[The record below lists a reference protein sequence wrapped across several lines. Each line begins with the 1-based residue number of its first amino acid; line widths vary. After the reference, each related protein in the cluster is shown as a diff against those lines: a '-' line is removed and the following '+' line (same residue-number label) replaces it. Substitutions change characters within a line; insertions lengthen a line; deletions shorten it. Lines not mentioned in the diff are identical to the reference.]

1 MSKSSLFPS
10 LAAWMSGTRAAHPLR
25 ELFDAA
31 EDSDHPTSFRR
42 SILQAFDDIIGTL
55 EAVQPRYLAQPKKDF
70 VRARTDDDLM
80 IVRAELVAGAKLA
93 RAGVAFD
100 FGTRGDSP
108 EPDLILRETNLGVEV
123 KARRLNGLKDLEHEL
138 TAAWGEADLPA
149 IVHLV
154 CRERP
159 LEIKKDVREA
169 IVEETLTRVRNRA
182 WGSAVTQLE
191 RPWSATPQLELTVRV
206 FEAPA
211 AAGLSVV
218 VEDGFE
224 LSGHLQ
230 DIEAQVVAV
239 LSDPQKIKQAE
250 AKPTILLVDTARTG
264 LSWMRQPQYW
274 ASRLAS
280 LLPNTSPFVGIGI
293 MLQTL
298 DSADVPISFALREN
312 AAADELDAAKK
323 LAIDLGLTLTE

>member
-1 MSKSSLFPS
+1 MSESSLFPS
-10 LAAWMSGTRAAHPLR
+10 LTAWMGGTAATHPLR
-25 ELFDAA
+25 TLFDAA
-31 EDSDHPTSFRR
+31 EESDHPTSFRR

-55 EAVQPRYLAQPKKDF
+55 EAAQPLHLGQPKGDF
-70 VRARTDDDLM
+70 VRAKVDDDLM

-93 RAGVAFD
+93 RAGIPFD
-100 FGTRGDSP
+100 FGTRGGRP
-108 EPDLILRETNLGVEV
+108 EPDLLLREANLGIEV
-123 KARRLNGLKDLEHEL
+123 KARRLNGLQDLEHEL
-138 TAAWGEADLPA
+138 TAALDEAGLPA

-169 IVEETLTRVRNRA
+169 IVEETVNRVRNGA
-182 WGSAVTQLE
+182 WGATVTQLE
-191 RPWSATPQLELTVRV
+191 RSWSATPQLDLTVRV

-211 AAGLSVV
+211 EAGSSVV

-230 DIEAQVVAV
+230 DVEAQVVAV

-280 LLPNTSPFVGIGI
+280 LLPDTAPFVGVGI

-298 DSADVPISFALREN
+298 DSADVPISFALRGN
-312 AAADELDAAKK
+312 AAADDLDAAKK
-323 LAIDLGLTLTE
+323 LAIDLGMTLTE